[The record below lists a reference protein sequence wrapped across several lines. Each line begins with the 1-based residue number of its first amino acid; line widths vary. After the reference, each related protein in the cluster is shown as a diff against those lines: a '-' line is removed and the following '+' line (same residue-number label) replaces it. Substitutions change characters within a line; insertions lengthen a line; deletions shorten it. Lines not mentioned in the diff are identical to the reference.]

1 MTPRSRFRVVPAL
14 RPAHT
19 ATTRIP
25 PPTRCPVSARPCPNY
40 LNAPAV
46 CEPCAAQR
54 ISPTLRA
61 AS

>member
-1 MTPRSRFRVVPAL
+1 MTPHSRFNVVPMIPPV
-14 RPAHT
+14 RT

-25 PPTRCPVSARPCPNY
+25 APKQCPVSARPCPNY

-54 ISPTLRA
+54 IPPTLRA